1 MLLDFGP
8 SLAQLLVLRF
18 CCSANSS
25 NGVTWASS
33 TPLPFSTNIRRVY
46 RHTRTNFT
54 KNRRR
59 CCCWRDREKKSI
71 ERNKEKIY
79 NIYMDIHN
87 SFSLRFI
94 MSSHHGVSV
103 SVAFPVV
110 FLFSFCF
117 LFSPGLPWL
126 VLGGLDFQIVASSL
140 TADQV

>member
-1 MLLDFGP
+1 MYQWATTGSSPCKMKSKIKIKNWSVGFLHFETTANRNQHINMHVDKTHTPLRLPPPLSRCVRNDMLLDFGP

-59 CCCWRDREKKSI
+59 CCCWRERKDSKEYRKKQ
-71 ERNKEKIY
+71 KK
-79 NIYMDIHN
+79 NI
-87 SFSLRFI
+87 
-94 MSSHHGVSV
+94 
-103 SVAFPVV
+103 
-110 FLFSFCF
+110 
-117 LFSPGLPWL
+117 
-126 VLGGLDFQIVASSL
+126 
-140 TADQV
+140 